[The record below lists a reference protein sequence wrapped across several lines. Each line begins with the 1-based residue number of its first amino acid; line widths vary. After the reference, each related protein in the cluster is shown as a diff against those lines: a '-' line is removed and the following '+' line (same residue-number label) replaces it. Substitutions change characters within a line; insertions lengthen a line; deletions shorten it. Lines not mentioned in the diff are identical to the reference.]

1 MAPDDDRPFILKWS
15 RTWPKA
21 PTAKNDFTGRH
32 PDHPRMF
39 ARFFHSGRLE
49 ARKAEWFWTVS
60 DRAQIASGYEENARA
75 AARAAETTR
84 ERWLAAR

>member
-1 MAPDDDRPFILKWS
+1 MEPDDRTFILKWS
-15 RTWPKA
+15 RTWPDA
-21 PTAKNDFTGRH
+21 PKDKGDFTGRH

-39 ARFFHSGRLE
+39 ARIYHSGRVE

-75 AARAAETTR
+75 AARAAEAAW

>member
-1 MAPDDDRPFILKWS
+1 MVAHLAGRATRKG
-15 RTWPKA
+15 R
-21 PTAKNDFTGRH
+21 FTGRD
-32 PDHPRMF
+32 PDHLRMF
-39 ARFFHSGRLE
+39 ARIYHSGRVE
-49 ARKAEWFWTVS
+49 ARKAEWFWTGS